1 MTPDFEDMVDLTG
14 LSPEE
19 SQRLRNV
26 HDLLLAAGPPAELPA
41 DLGLPAELGTA
52 PAPAKTE
59 AEVVSLA
66 NHRRR
71 RAGVGALIAAAV
83 AAACFGGG
91 YLIANQ
97 ASPNAIHV
105 VRVVS
110 MQGNGAEQNSEASL
124 SVGSADGNGNWP
136 LRLTVNGL
144 KPLPGDDSR
153 YYLMVWQDGKPAGFC
168 GTFEVSK
175 NGPTTVTFNVAYKI
189 TDSTKWVVTKI
200 APGVKF
206 PGHVVMT
213 TA

>member
-1 MTPDFEDMVDLTG
+1 MTRDFEEMVDLTG
-14 LSPEE
+14 LGPEE
-19 SQRLRNV
+19 TARLRNV
-26 HDLLLAAGPPAELPA
+26 HDMLVAAGPPAELPA
-41 DLGLPAELGTA
+41 DLGTA
-52 PAPAKTE
+52 PANTGGAQ
-59 AEVVSLA
+59 VVSLER
-66 NHRRR
+66 HRRR
-71 RAGVGALIAAAV
+71 RRTAVGTLIAATV

-91 YLIANQ
+91 YVIANQ
-97 ASPNAIHV
+97 ANPSAIHV

-110 MQGNGAEQNSEASL
+110 MQGNGAQQQNSEASL

-144 KPLPGDDSR
+144 QPLPNDSR

-175 NGPTTVTFNVAYKI
+175 DGPTTVTFNVAYKI
-189 TDSTKWVVTKI
+189 TKTTKWVVTQI

>member
-1 MTPDFEDMVDLTG
+1 VTPDFEHMVDLTG
-14 LSPEE
+14 LSPDETA
-19 SQRLRNV
+19 RLRNV
-26 HDLLLAAGPPAELPA
+26 HDLLVAAGPPAELPA
-41 DLGLPAELGTA
+41 DLGSA

-59 AEVVSLA
+59 GAEVVSLA
-66 NHRRR
+66 SHRRR
-71 RAGVGALIAAAV
+71 RTAIGGLIAAAV

-97 ASPNAIHV
+97 ANPSAIHV

-110 MQGNGAEQNSEASL
+110 MQGNGAQQNSEASL

-144 KPLPGDDSR
+144 SPLPGDSR

-175 NGPTTVTFNVAYKI
+175 DGPTTVTFNVAYKI
-189 TDSTKWVVTKI
+189 TKSTKWVVTRI

>member
-1 MTPDFEDMVDLTG
+1 VTREFEDMVDLTG
-14 LSPEE
+14 LSPTEA
-19 SQRLRNV
+19 SRLRNV
-26 HDLLLAAGPPAELPA
+26 HDLLVAAGPPAELPA
-41 DLGLPAELGTA
+41 GLGTA
-52 PAPAKTE
+52 PAQ
-59 AEVVSLA
+59 AEGAQVVSLA
-66 NHRRR
+66 GRRR
-71 RAGVGALIAAAV
+71 RRTAVGTLIAAAV

-91 YLIANQ
+91 YVLANQ
-97 ASPNAIHV
+97 AGPSSIHV

-110 MQGNGAEQNSEASL
+110 MQGNGAQQNSEASL

-144 KPLPGDDSR
+144 KQLPDNAR

-175 NGPTTVTFNVAYKI
+175 NGPTTVAFNVAYKI
-189 TDSTKWVVTKI
+189 TGSTKWVVTKI

>member
-14 LSPEE
+14 LSPDETA
-19 SQRLRNV
+19 RLRNV
-26 HDLLLAAGPPAELPA
+26 HDLLVAAGPPAELPA
-41 DLGLPAELGTA
+41 ELGLPADLGTA
-52 PAPAKTE
+52 PRKTE
-59 AEVVSLA
+59 EAQVVSIA
-66 NHRRR
+66 HHRRR
-71 RAGVGALIAAAV
+71 RTSVGILIAAAV

-91 YLIANQ
+91 YVIANQ
-97 ASPNAIHV
+97 ANPSSIHV

-110 MQGNGAEQNSEASL
+110 MEGNGAQQNSEASL

-144 KPLPGDDSR
+144 RPLPGDSR
-153 YYLMVWQDGKPAGFC
+153 YYLMVWQGGKPAGFC

-189 TDSTKWVVTKI
+189 TNSTKWVVTQA